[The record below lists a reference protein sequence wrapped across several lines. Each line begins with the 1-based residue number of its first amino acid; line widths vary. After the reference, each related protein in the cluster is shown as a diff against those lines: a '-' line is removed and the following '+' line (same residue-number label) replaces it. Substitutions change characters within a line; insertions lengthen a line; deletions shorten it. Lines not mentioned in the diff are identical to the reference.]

1 MAGGA
6 WRDAGLSSVTTTTPL
21 LEAVR
26 VARAVEERPTNNRCS
41 LSVCPMSVCLLFV
54 HPYSTLHAAV
64 LHAPNTTPVPQFQ
77 AIAHGRHSK
86 RAGERVRKPGQA
98 SHPRRCCSHASTCP
112 ARRLTPTWR
121 TDESR
126 RRWRPGWFS
135 KVGVENAPGRGT
147 VGEGR
152 MGIWMDGWMDGRQ
165 QHGGGRGCVR
175 WWWVVAPSTWTG
187 LGGGGFRDRNHSSS
201 SSTTQ
206 QHART
211 QAR

>member
-1 MAGGA
+1 MRGPLRKGQQ
-6 WRDAGLSSVTTTTPL
+6 TTV
-21 LEAVR
+21 AV
-26 VARAVEERPTNNRCS
+26 C
-41 LSVCPMSVCLLFV
+41 LSVQCLSVCLLFV

-147 VGEGR
+147 GGEGR
-152 MGIWMDGWMDGRQ
+152 MGIWMDGWTATARRRAWMREVVV
-165 QHGGGRGCVR
+165 GGGTVD
-175 WWWVVAPSTWTG
+175 
-187 LGGGGFRDRNHSSS
+187 LD
-201 SSTTQ
+201 
-206 QHART
+206 
-211 QAR
+211 